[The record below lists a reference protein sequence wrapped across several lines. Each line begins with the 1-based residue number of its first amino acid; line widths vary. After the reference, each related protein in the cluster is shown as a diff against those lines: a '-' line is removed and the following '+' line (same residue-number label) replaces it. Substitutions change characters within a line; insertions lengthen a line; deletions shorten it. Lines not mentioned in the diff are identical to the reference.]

1 MAGTQAENIID
12 NHIVVSKMFSLC
24 KTQYDDDPE
33 EAEPDDYDQEA
44 KIVYDTIPHHGAVNR
59 IRVGFSLSIQCAV
72 PSRQTADRGR
82 VVGPGHRKHLQH
94 RASAVRP

>member
-33 EAEPDDYDQEA
+33 EAEP
-44 KIVYDTIPHHGAVNR
+44 TTTTR
-59 IRVGFSLSIQCAV
+59 
-72 PSRQTADRGR
+72 
-82 VVGPGHRKHLQH
+82 
-94 RASAVRP
+94 RPKSCTTRFPITVL

>member
-59 IRVGFSLSIQCAV
+59 IRVGALIVNSTHSAFL
-72 PSRQTADRGR
+72 TDRRSWACGR
-82 VVGPGHRKHLQH
+82 T
-94 RASAVRP
+94 RAS